1 MRKIETLIVLLAV
14 YNGIKGRE
22 VLFKEEFVIKFS
34 EQKFLSFQINTT
46 EKTLTKRKTNLDLH
60 ILF

>member
-22 VLFKEEFVIKFS
+22 VLFEEEFVIKFS
-34 EQKFLSFQINTT
+34 EQKFLSLQINTT